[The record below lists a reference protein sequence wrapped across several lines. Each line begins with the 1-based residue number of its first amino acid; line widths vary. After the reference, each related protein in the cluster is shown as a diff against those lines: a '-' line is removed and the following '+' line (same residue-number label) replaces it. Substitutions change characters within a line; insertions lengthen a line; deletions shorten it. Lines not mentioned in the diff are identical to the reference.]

1 VFYWSEAEKNYD
13 MYRLCI
19 SSLERAVEQ
28 DKGFIAARLL
38 LAQAYIA
45 VGEREKARNQ
55 IETVLRISSDPNYL
69 QQAQSILSTINSHQ

>member
-69 QQAQSILSTINSHQ
+69 QQAQSILSTINSYQ